1 MKKNIIYSVLVF
13 LVTILILNP
22 ENSVLYAKNGI
33 LLCQEIIIPSLFP
46 FFVCS
51 GLLVYS
57 GFCEMLAKLFRP
69 IMKPLFNVNPT
80 GSAAFILGLI
90 SGYPLGAVTT
100 CQLYNSLY
108 ISKSEAERLLAFCNN
123 SGPLFILG
131 AVGVSMYHSPQAGI
145 ILYCAHILGAISVG
159 ILFRFYKSKTF
170 SAPQTDIVTEQ
181 KSVPELFSIVLT
193 NSIQSIL
200 TVCGCVVF
208 CSVMANLILDML
220 TLNDTFKA
228 LLNSGLEFV
237 SGLSKISY
245 LDIPLFSKLLMSAG
259 VCAFAGLSVHM
270 QVMGVA
276 ANCGLSLK
284 PYIFGKFLHGVFAVL
299 YTFILLKIVPFT
311 HTTFLSDIGTQTIS
325 AGFFICAIY
334 SILTVMSVISM
345 VILYFTGNL
354 GKIIKD
360 KKHTLKNNLSR

>member
-1 MKKNIIYSVLVF
+1 MKKTIVYAVLVF

-22 ENSVLYAKNGI
+22 EKSVLYTKNGI
-33 LLCQEIIIPSLFP
+33 LLCQDIIIPSLFP

-57 GFCEMLAKLFRP
+57 GFCEILAKLFKP
-69 IMKPLFNVNPT
+69 IMKPLFNINPS

-108 ISKSEAERLLAFCNN
+108 VSKSEAERLLAFCNN

-131 AVGVSMYHSPQAGI
+131 AVGVSIYHSPQAGML
-145 ILYCAHILGAISVG
+145 LYCAHILGAISVG
-159 ILFRFYKSKTF
+159 ILFRFYKTSSF
-170 SAPQTDIVTEQ
+170 NAPRAEIVNEQ
-181 KSVPELFSIVLT
+181 KSISEVFSIVLN

-200 TVCGCVVF
+200 TVCGCVIF
-208 CSVMANLILDML
+208 CSVMVNLLMDMISV
-220 TLNDTFKA
+220 NETFKA
-228 LLNSGLEFV
+228 LLNSSLEFV

-245 LDIPLFSKLLMSAG
+245 LDISLFSKLIMSAG

-276 ANCGLSLK
+276 AKSGLSLK
-284 PYIFGKFLHGVFAVL
+284 PYIFGKCLHAIFAIL
-299 YTFILLKIVPFT
+299 YTYILLK
-311 HTTFLSDIGTQTIS
+311 TFPLATPAFSSTVDKESLS
-325 AGFFICAIY
+325 AGFFISSVY
-334 SILTVMSVISM
+334 SILTVLLIISM
-345 VILYFTGNL
+345 IIIYFTTR
-354 GKIIKD
+354 IC
-360 KKHTLKNNLSR
+360 KKNKS

>member
-1 MKKNIIYSVLVF
+1 MKKTIVYAVLVF

-22 ENSVLYAKNGI
+22 EKSVLYTKNGI
-33 LLCQEIIIPSLFP
+33 LLCQDIIIPSLFP

-57 GFCEMLAKLFRP
+57 GFCEILAKLFKP
-69 IMKPLFNVNPT
+69 IMKPLFNINPS

-108 ISKSEAERLLAFCNN
+108 VSKSEAERLLAFCNN

-131 AVGVSMYHSPQAGI
+131 AVGVSIYHSPQAGML
-145 ILYCAHILGAISVG
+145 LYCAHILGAISVG
-159 ILFRFYKSKTF
+159 ILFRFYKTSSF
-170 SAPQTDIVTEQ
+170 NAPRAEIVNEQ
-181 KSVPELFSIVLT
+181 KSISEVFSIVLN

-200 TVCGCVVF
+200 TVCGCVIF
-208 CSVMANLILDML
+208 CSVMVNLLMDMISV
-220 TLNDTFKA
+220 NETFKA
-228 LLNSGLEFV
+228 LLNSSLEFV

-245 LDIPLFSKLLMSAG
+245 LDLSLFSKLIMSAG

-276 ANCGLSLK
+276 AKSGLSLK
-284 PYIFGKFLHGVFAVL
+284 PYIFGKCLHAIFAIL
-299 YTFILLKIVPFT
+299 YTYILLK
-311 HTTFLSDIGTQTIS
+311 TFPLATPAFSSTVDKESLS
-325 AGFFICAIY
+325 AGFFISSVY
-334 SILTVMSVISM
+334 SILTVLLIISM
-345 VILYFTGNL
+345 IIIYFATR
-354 GKIIKD
+354 IC
-360 KKHTLKNNLSR
+360 KKK

>member
-1 MKKNIIYSVLVF
+1 MKKIVIYSILVF
-13 LVTILILNP
+13 LVTILVLNP

-33 LLCQEIIIPSLFP
+33 SLCQEIIIPSLFP

-57 GFCEMLAKLFRP
+57 GFCEMLAKLFKP

-80 GSAAFILGLI
+80 GSAAFVLGLI

-131 AVGVSMYHSPQAGI
+131 AVGVSMYHSAQAGI
-145 ILYCAHILGAISVG
+145 ILYCAHLLGAISVG
-159 ILFRFYKSKTF
+159 ILFRFYKTSTF
-170 SAPQTDIVTEQ
+170 SAPQTGIVTEQ
-181 KSVPELFSIVLT
+181 KSIPELFSIVLT

-200 TVCGCVVF
+200 TVCGCVIF
-208 CSVMANLILDML
+208 CSVMANLIMDML
-220 TLNDTFKA
+220 SVNDTFKA

-237 SGLSKISY
+237 SGLSKISH
-245 LDIPLFSKLLMSAG
+245 LDISLFSKLLMSAG

-276 ANCGLSLK
+276 AKCGLSLK
-284 PYIFGKFLHGVFAVL
+284 PYILGKFLHAVFAIL
-299 YTFILLKIVPFT
+299 YTFILLKAIPFT
-311 HTTFLSDIGTQTIS
+311 QAAFLPDIETQSLS

-334 SILTVMSVISM
+334 STLTVISLFSM
-345 VILYFTGNL
+345 LMLYLTGTV
-354 GKIIKD
+354 GKAIKS
-360 KKHTLKNNLSR
+360 KKHTLTNNLSR